1 MDSALETAM
10 LDVFYAPADGKE
22 SRLYSF
28 AWRTNASPE
37 AFVIQS
43 VDLVI
48 ERLTH
53 DAQAHQHVPTFTWPQ
68 ILRSGLELG
77 YGKSDIRTF
86 LDQALQEHDSTAA
99 PMAIKLIM
107 PKVGGYVA
115 QSNIIQTR
123 LHGCAHVESVAGFLR
138 PGERI
143 EAFTASKTPRSGK
156 AALISELYDQL
167 TTAIGAV
174 SAIKNTT
181 PGLESPWQVLD
192 SIEQEFQNRLGLQ
205 FLVPEPVLRKRIGL
219 VQCLDYRMS
228 LELLLHLNIDLV
240 VFDEPGTCM
249 EDSNGP
255 LAHLRESFHPID
267 LNPDDGFVQRL
278 YLATRD
284 QRLDGLTSRFDA
296 IFEKVAQVAEL
307 LKLPTPAPSAMA
319 IATDKYL
326 TRITCSE
333 PNLDHNQD
341 GPRGQAICV
350 KSRQELEKRLMDS
363 EKPLQIPYPVV
374 VKPTNGWG
382 SYGVAKAV
390 NETELLD
397 HVEWAAGY
405 IIGFVN
411 SEVMIEP
418 YCDGPEVDIN
428 LAMWD
433 GEVTFFDVC
442 DNAPTAGDLDE
453 VTGSGRK
460 DFQEGLFMY
469 PSQLPA
475 SEQTMVCQYI
485 HKCILRMGF
494 RTGVFHCEAR
504 VRDSSMHYVRQSGS
518 GIIDLEAKSTTSDSE
533 PSVFLLEINA
543 RAPGYVGLYASGWN
557 YGVDLWALHMLHCA
571 GDEARFRALSVS
583 FSNGAQHDSA
593 VLLIMPEKKGILRS
607 EDPRPRLRQEKPELA
622 ACVPLCLN
630 YFKVGQEV
638 TPPDDTENC
647 FTSVMV
653 VESKKGR
660 ADLMKTVEEVRFEW
674 TPVIE

>member
-1 MDSALETAM
+1 MDSAVETSM
-10 LDVFYAPADGKE
+10 LNTFYASVDAREP
-22 SRLYSF
+22 RLYSF
-28 AWRTNASPE
+28 AWRANATPKS
-37 AFVIQS
+37 FVIQT

-48 ERLTH
+48 VQLLDH
-53 DAQAHQHVPTFTWPQ
+53 AKAHQLVPTFAWPE
-68 ILRSGLELG
+68 IRRSGMELG
-77 YGKSDIRTF
+77 EGKSDIRTF
-86 LDQALQEHDSTAA
+86 LDQTLQEHDNTPA
-99 PMAIKLIM
+99 PIAIKLIL
-107 PKVGGYVA
+107 PKASGYVA

-123 LHGCAHVESVAGFLR
+123 LHGCAYVESAASFLQ
-138 PGERI
+138 PGEHI
-143 EAFTASKTPRSGK
+143 EAFTAFTEPRSGK
-156 AALISELYDQL
+156 VALISQLYNLL
-167 TTAIGAV
+167 TAAIGAV
-174 SAIKNTT
+174 SAVRNTT
-181 PGLESPWQVLD
+181 LDSESPWQVLD
-192 SIEQEFQNRLGLQ
+192 SLENEFQNRLGLK
-205 FLVPEPVLRKRIGL
+205 FLMPEPVPRKRVGL
-219 VQCLDYRMS
+219 VQCLNYPMS

-249 EDSNGP
+249 EDPNSP
-255 LAHLRESFHPID
+255 IAHLRVSFHPID

-278 YLATRD
+278 YLAARD

-307 LKLPTPAPSAMA
+307 LKLSTSPPSVMA
-319 IATDKYL
+319 IATNKYL
-326 TRITCSE
+326 TRITCSQS
-333 PNLDHNQD
+333 DHSAGDQ
-341 GPRGQAICV
+341 PRSQAIRV
-350 KSRQELEKRLMDS
+350 KNRKELEERLKDP

-390 NETELLD
+390 NETELLAD
-397 HVEWAAGY
+397 VEWAAGS

-442 DNAPTAGDLDE
+442 DNAPTAGDLDQ

-475 SEQTMVCQYI
+475 SEQALVCQYI
-485 HKCILRMGF
+485 RECILRMGF

-504 VRDSSMHYVRQSGS
+504 VQDSSMHYVRQSES
-518 GIIDLEAKSTTSDSE
+518 GIIDLEPKPATSKQ
-533 PSVFLLEINA
+533 PSIFLLEINA
-543 RAPGYVGLYASGWN
+543 RAPGYVGLYASAWT
-557 YGVDLWALHMLHCA
+557 YGVDMWGLHMLQCI
-571 GDEARFRALSVS
+571 GDKARFHEISVP
-583 FSNGAQHDSA
+583 FANGAQHDSA
-593 VLLIMPEKKGILRS
+593 VLLIMPEKRGILRS
-607 EDPRPRLRQEKPELA
+607 EDPLPRLKREKPGLA

-647 FTSVMV
+647 FTSVLV

-660 ADLMKTVEEVRFEW
+660 ADLMKTVEEVRLEW

>member
-1 MDSALETAM
+1 M
-10 LDVFYAPADGKE
+10 LDAFYASVDGRE
-22 SRLYSF
+22 PRLYSF
-28 AWRTNASPE
+28 AWRANAAPE
-37 AFVIQS
+37 SFVIQS
-43 VDLVI
+43 AGLVI
-48 ERLTH
+48 VRLPD

-68 ILRSGLELG
+68 MLRSGLELG
-77 YGKSDIRTF
+77 DGRSDIRTF
-86 LDQALQEHDSTAA
+86 LDQALREHDSTPA
-99 PMAIKLIM
+99 PMAVKLIM
-107 PKVGGYVA
+107 PKVSGYVA

-123 LHGCAHVESVAGFLR
+123 LHNCAHVESVAGFLR

-143 EAFTASKTPRSGK
+143 ESFTTFTAPRSGK
-156 AALISELYDQL
+156 VALISQLYDLL
-167 TTAIGAV
+167 TAAIGAV
-174 SAIKNTT
+174 SAVRNTT
-181 PGLESPWQVLD
+181 PGPESPWQVLD
-192 SIEQEFQNRLGLQ
+192 SLEHEFQNRLGLQ
-205 FLVPEPVLRKRIGL
+205 FLMPEPVPRKRVGL

-228 LELLLHLNIDLV
+228 LELLLHLNMDLV
-240 VFDEPGTCM
+240 VFDEPGACM
-249 EDSNGP
+249 EDPGSP
-255 LAHLRESFHPID
+255 LAHLRVSFHPID

-278 YLATRD
+278 YLAARD

-307 LKLPTPAPSAMA
+307 LELPTPAPLAMA
-319 IATDKYL
+319 IATNKYL
-326 TRITCSE
+326 TRITCTQ
-333 PNLDHNQD
+333 PDHDAGDHDQD
-341 GPRGQAICV
+341 GPRCQAICV
-350 KSRQELEKRLMDS
+350 KSRQELEERLKGP

-390 NETELLD
+390 NETELLAD
-397 HVEWAAGY
+397 VEWAAGY

-418 YCDGPEVDIN
+418 YCNGPEVDIN
-428 LAMWD
+428 LAMWN
-433 GEVTFFDVC
+433 GQVTFFDVC

-475 SEQTMVCQYI
+475 SEQAMVCQYI
-485 HKCILRMGF
+485 RECILRMGF

-518 GIIDLEAKSTTSDSE
+518 GIIDLEAKPATAAATAGTQ

-543 RAPGYVGLYASGWN
+543 RAPGYVGLYASAWT
-557 YGVDLWALHMLHCA
+557 YGVDLWGLHMLHCA
-571 GDEARFRALSVS
+571 GDEARFRALSVP
-583 FSNGAQHDSA
+583 FANGAQHDSA
-593 VLLIMPEKKGILRS
+593 VLLIMPEKRGILRS
-607 EDPRPRLRQEKPELA
+607 GDPRPRLRREKPELA

-630 YFKVGQEV
+630 YFQVGQQV

-653 VESKKGR
+653 VESKRGR
-660 ADLMKTVEEVRFEW
+660 ADLMRTVEEVRLEW
-674 TPVIE
+674 TPVIG